1 MTPLIDVTTS
11 IEALRTLGTASL
23 SAFWVP
29 VLLWT
34 AVAGGLLLLG
44 RRRRAHPQTH
54 YELRLALLA
63 ALPVAFVLA
72 LGFGAWQP
80 GWIPA
85 PVQVL
90 LPPPMVAT
98 PTVASVDVVFTIEAA
113 RPTALTLFD
122 GWAWLGLLTVLASV
136 ASLVGLAR
144 LALHGRALARLRR
157 TLSAPPE
164 ALAEEAEMLA
174 AQIGVNRPVR
184 FAVGPA
190 TSGPATFGWTR
201 PVVVLSEALWSEPE
215 SRALTLR
222 HELLHVRRGDYAVHL
237 GVALLQAVFAAHP
250 LVHVLARQIATYRE
264 AACDA
269 ALVASVPAERSAYAR
284 LLVRLHDAIEPRQR
298 TLPALATGIRVRRTA
313 LQSRLEQLTQP
324 STTRTRRQQRRTR
337 SIALVVV
344 LAVSSVA
351 ACDSALQTTSVAS
364 SASEVDRFQMSNA
377 TLTYD
382 SETLFSG
389 FGLSVDNF
397 ADHYVHLHLPGVG
410 VVTIATKPFPD
421 AEEAGWYDDTQLL
434 VEVAGKPL
442 RLTYYNDGA
451 RTGTERYAAWVRVRP
466 DAAPADMGIA
476 LSIGEDADFT
486 FEPLAGIAY
495 APNVEAGDPTGRF
508 TDRNGFATREEALAH
523 YGLEQFDRP
532 GLAIG
537 PPRSVTFRYE
547 PPENRRQV
555 ERVWLV
561 GSFDGTATFWMP
573 HPMERAG
580 DAWTVTLTLAPGVY
594 AYKFLLDGAW
604 YPSNPRA
611 MSREEQE
618 RTAQAAPDPE
628 HTWFDGFWIID
639 PANDAQAQDIHGF
652 LNSVRVVE

>member
-1 MTPLIDVTTS
+1 MTTFFDMTAL
-11 IEALRTLGTASL
+11 IEALRVLGTASL
-23 SAFWVP
+23 SAVWIP
-29 VLLWT
+29 TLLWT
-34 AVAGGLLLLG
+34 GTAGGLLLLG
-44 RRRRAHPQTH
+44 LRLRAHPQTH
-54 YELRLALLA
+54 YELRLALLS
-63 ALPVAFVLA
+63 ALPLAFVLA
-72 LGFGAWQP
+72 FVFGAWQP

-90 LPPPMVAT
+90 LPPPTVPS
-98 PTVASVDVVFTIEAA
+98 PTAAPVDVVFTIEAA
-113 RPTALTLFD
+113 HLTAVALFD
-122 GWAWLGLLTVLASV
+122 RWTWLGLLTVLAGM
-136 ASLVGLAR
+136 AGLVGLVR
-144 LALHGRALARLRR
+144 LALHGLALSRLHR
-157 TLSAPPE
+157 TLTAPATE
-164 ALAEEAEMLA
+164 LIEEAEALA
-174 AQIGVNRPVR
+174 AQIGVDRPVR
-184 FAVGPA
+184 FAVGPS
-190 TSGPATFGWTR
+190 TYGPVTFGWTR
-201 PVVVLSEALWSEPE
+201 PVVVLPESLWSEPE
-215 SRALTLR
+215 ARALTLR
-222 HELLHVRRGDYAVHL
+222 HELLHVWRSDYAVHL
-237 GVALLQAVFAAHP
+237 GVALLRAVFAAHP

-284 LLVRLHDAIEPRQR
+284 LLVRLHDAIEPRR
-298 TLPALATGIRVRRTA
+298 GAALATGIRVRRTT
-313 LQSRLEQLTQP
+313 LQSRLEQLTRP
-324 STTRTRRQQRRTR
+324 SATRTRRQQRRTR
-337 SIALVVV
+337 SVALVVV
-344 LAVSSVA
+344 LAVGSIA

-397 ADHYVHLHLPGVG
+397 ADHYVHLHLPDVG

-421 AEEAGWYDDTQLL
+421 AEEAGWYDDTRLL

-466 DAAPADMGIA
+466 DAAPADTGIA
-476 LSIGEDADFT
+476 LSIGDDADFT
-486 FEPLAGIAY
+486 FEPLASIAY
-495 APNVEAGDPTGRF
+495 APNVEAGDATGRF
-508 TDRNGFATREEALAH
+508 TDRNGFATREDALAH
-523 YGLEQFDRP
+523 YGLEQFDQP
-532 GLAIG
+532 GLATG
-537 PPRSVTFRYE
+537 SPRSVTFRYE
-547 PPENRRQV
+547 PPENRQEV

-561 GSFDGTATFWMP
+561 GSFDGTVTYWHP
-573 HPMERAG
+573 HPMKRDG

-652 LNSVRVVE
+652 VNSVRVVE